1 MKLYLWQQV
10 YQNEMEK
17 TAEEQIIE
25 PVGHIASNIHRM
37 FLTVLNI
44 YLADSDIDRFYYPI
58 LFIEASNGNL
68 TQQELAGKLGCDKV
82 QVVRIIDYLSAKGY
96 VIRVKNIHDRRKY
109 GLEITLKA
117 KNLIPDIKKAIQ
129 NANALVLNNLS
140 EKKIADLYSTLK
152 IMEQNLSSFK
162 NQTKQ

>member
-1 MKLYLWQQV
+1 MG
-10 YQNEMEK
+10 K
-17 TAEEQIIE
+17 TAEAPIIE

-44 YLADSDIDRFYYPI
+44 YLANVDIDRFYYPI
-58 LFIEASNGNL
+58 LLIEASNRNL

-82 QVVRIIDYLSAKGY
+82 QVVRIIDYLSEKGY
-96 VIRVKNIHDRRKY
+96 VTRVKNKRDRRKY
-109 GLEITLKA
+109 GLEITEKA

-140 EKKIADLYSTLK
+140 EKKIDDLYSTLK
-152 IMEQNLSSFK
+152 IIEKNLSSFK
-162 NQTKQ
+162 SKTLS